1 MRALLIGMGSIAQK
15 HLDALWRI
23 EPDCEVFALRS
34 GHSDRNNPKVQNLY
48 SWDDVRPGIDFVM
61 ICNPTSEHFEA
72 IEKSA
77 NLGVPLFI
85 EKPPLMDLKG
95 AKELVRI
102 LREQKISTYTA
113 FLFRF
118 HPVIQW
124 LRQNLKGKRVLEI
137 QAYCGSYLPEWRP
150 NRDYREVYSA
160 KAELGGGVHLDL
172 IHELDYLIFLFGK
185 PDDIMAYRSK
195 VSQLEIN
202 STDVAHYWMQY
213 QSYNASVILNY
224 YRRDAKRSLEIVM
237 NEGTWTADLINSR
250 IINSNG
256 DVLFEND
263 KPLSE
268 TFFHQMDYFLKG
280 LKSKEPYMN
289 SLEDSIKTLEYCLAH

>member
-1 MRALLIGMGSIAQK
+1 M
-15 HLDALWRI
+15 
-23 EPDCEVFALRS
+23 P
-34 GHSDRNNPKVQNLY
+34 
-48 SWDDVRPGIDFVM
+48 PGIDFVM

-85 EKPPLMDLKG
+85 EKPPLMDLKC
-95 AKELVRI
+95 AKELVGI
-102 LREQKISTYTA
+102 IREQKISTYTA

-118 HPVIQW
+118 HPVFLW
-124 LRQNLKGKRVLEI
+124 LGQNLKGKRVLEI

-150 NRDYREVYSA
+150 NRDYREVYNA
-160 KAELGGGVHLDL
+160 KAELGGGVQLDL

-213 QSYNASVILNY
+213 QSYNASIILNY
-224 YRRDAKRSLEIVM
+224 YRRGAKRSLEIVM

-250 IINSNG
+250 IINANG
-256 DVLFEND
+256 DVLFEDD

-268 TFFHQMDYFLKG
+268 TFFNQMDYFLKG
-280 LKSKEPYMN
+280 LKSKKPYMN